1 MAVSGSA
8 VRLSLVDAVGI
19 GKTVTVSYTAPES
32 QPIQDRAGSDAAGF
46 TNESVTVTG
55 ICNRTPAVRTDLLE
69 RIAGVTDCAS
79 VTSEHLGAIDGE
91 LSFSNQR
98 ISSLQANDF
107 AGLSKLQRIYFPND
121 LISSLDANIFAGLSN
136 LKHMRFSNNSISSL
150 DANIFAGLSK
160 LEYISFNDNSI
171 SSLDAEIFA
180 GLSNLE
186 AILFTNNSIG
196 NLDADIFDGLSNLR
210 QISFVRNSLKSL
222 PEGIFSSERNL
233 TALAHLYLREND
245 LVCLPSDFPYSKV
258 EDGSLEVDVD
268 LPDCFG
274 VSLSV
279 SPTVVREGSEWESI
293 TVTAALMAGEPRI
306 NQRRAKSEDTTVTI
320 SVVSGTAEE
329 GTDFEAVSSFS
340 LTVAAGSTSQTG
352 TFTLTATADDE
363 PEEPETVTVTGATA
377 LSDSSVAGTQ
387 VDGATIEIRDAL
399 GVSISPTSLSVEES
413 GTTTYTVVLINEPSG
428 TVTVTPSS
436 NDIGAATFSPSG
448 LT

>member
-107 AGLSKLQRIYFPND
+107 AGLSKLQRIYFPNN
-121 LISSLDANIFAGLSN
+121 LISSLDANIFAGLS
-136 LKHMRFSNNSISSL
+136 K
-150 DANIFAGLSK
+150 
-160 LEYISFNDNSI
+160 
-171 SSLDAEIFA
+171 
-180 GLSNLE
+180 LE

-279 SPTVVREGSEWESI
+279 SPTVVR
-293 TVTAALMAGEPRI
+293 AGGK
-306 NQRRAKSEDTTVTI
+306 RRGEHHGDCCLDGWRTT
-320 SVVSGTAEE
+320 
-329 GTDFEAVSSFS
+329 D
-340 LTVAAGSTSQTG
+340 QP
-352 TFTLTATADDE
+352 ATRQERGHNGDH
-363 PEEPETVTVTGATA
+363 
-377 LSDSSVAGTQ
+377 
-387 VDGATIEIRDAL
+387 L
-399 GVSISPTSLSVEES
+399 G
-413 GTTTYTVVLINEPSG
+413 
-428 TVTVTPSS
+428 
-436 NDIGAATFSPSG
+436 G
-448 LT
+448 LRHR